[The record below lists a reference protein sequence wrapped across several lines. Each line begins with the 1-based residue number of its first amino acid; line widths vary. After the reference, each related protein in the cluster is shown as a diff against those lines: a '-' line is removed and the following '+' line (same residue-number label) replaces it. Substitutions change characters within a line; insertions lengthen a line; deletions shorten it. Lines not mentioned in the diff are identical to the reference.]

1 MRRRRLE
8 LILDLTSRCNIR
20 CIMCY
25 FATTDRLRFKPFDLD
40 TDQRGN
46 MGMEMFRHVASELFP
61 HTRKIGLGCAAEP
74 LLHPG
79 FVEMLAHTRSHRVPD
94 TWIQTNLLALTP
106 ATAEAIV
113 GNGVRTVAVS
123 IDGTSRETY
132 EAIRRG
138 ASWDNLHDKLQLLR
152 DAKAAA
158 RSTLPHLRITF
169 AWMRSNRAELET
181 VPAFAERLGASELD
195 VRFVAPTVG
204 VGNSG
209 ELLDSEDPDAIMRE
223 LWSAAHSA
231 TSRGIRLSAYP
242 ALRKEADA
250 DDSVLGKIKRRL
262 WLLKS
267 GIDGPDRWRRSF
279 LERRDGCSFPG
290 RTLLIRPNG
299 TVLPCPFWEEEPIA
313 LVPQA
318 DRRSILACDGIA
330 EIRRGLRCG
339 CPILSCRTCTVKK
352 DALFR
357 PTAVPPVRPAGRERG
372 EHGLLP
378 GAEVEAVPDPQFD
391 SRP

>member
-25 FATTDRLRFKPFDLD
+25 FSTTDRLRFKPFDLD
-40 TDQRGN
+40 PGPRGN
-46 MGMEMFRHVASELFP
+46 MSLEMFRHVASELFP
-61 HTRKIGLGCAAEP
+61 HTRSLGLGCAAEP

-79 FVEMLAHTRSHRVPD
+79 FAEVLAHTHSHRVTD

-106 ATAEAIV
+106 STAEAIV

-132 EAIRRG
+132 ESIRRG
-138 ASWDNLHDKLQLLR
+138 ASWDRLHEKLQLLR
-152 DAKAAA
+152 DAKTAA
-158 RSTLPHLRITF
+158 RSALPRLRITF
-169 AWMRSNRAELET
+169 AWMRSNRSELGTLPE
-181 VPAFAERLGASELD
+181 FAEGLGASELD

-204 VGNSG
+204 VDNSG
-209 ELLDSEDPDAIMRE
+209 ELLDSEEPDAIMRE
-223 LWSAAHSA
+223 LWSAARAA
-231 TSRGIRLSAYP
+231 TCRGIRLSAYP

-250 DDSVLGKIKRRL
+250 DDSVFGKIERKL

-299 TVLPCPFWEEEPIA
+299 AVLPCPFWEEEPVA
-313 LVPQA
+313 VVPGDGRGA
-318 DRRSILACDGIA
+318 ILESEGIA
-330 EIRRGLRCG
+330 AIRRGLHDG
-339 CPILSCRTCTVKK
+339 CPIGSCRTCLEKK

-357 PTAVPPVRPAGRERG
+357 PSTLRPARPEGREPG
-372 EHGLLP
+372 GDGLLP
-378 GAEVEAVPDPQFD
+378 GAGGEAAPDPQFD
-391 SRP
+391 RRA

>member
-1 MRRRRLE
+1 MRGRRLE

-25 FATTDRLRFKPFDLD
+25 FSTTDRLRFKPFDLD
-40 TDQRGN
+40 PDRRGN
-46 MGMEMFRHVASELFP
+46 MSMEMFRHLASELFP

-74 LLHPG
+74 LLHPV
-79 FVEMLAHTRSHRVPD
+79 FAEILEHTRTHRVPD

-113 GNGVRTVAVS
+113 ATGVRTVAVS
-123 IDGTSRETY
+123 IDGTCRATY

-138 ASWDNLHDKLQLLR
+138 ASWDRLHEKLQLLWE
-152 DAKAAA
+152 AKAAA
-158 RSTLPHLRITF
+158 RSAHPSLRVTF
-169 AWMRSNRAELET
+169 AWMQSNRAELET
-181 VPAFAERLGASELD
+181 LPDFAERLGASELD

-204 VGNSG
+204 VDNSG

-223 LWSAAHSA
+223 LWSAARDA

-242 ALRKEADA
+242 ALRKEAGA
-250 DDSVLGKIKRRL
+250 DNSVLGKIKRKF

-267 GIDGPDRWRRSF
+267 GIDGPDRWRRSY
-279 LERRDGCSFPG
+279 LERREGCSFPG

-299 TVLPCPFWEEEPIA
+299 AVLPCPFWEEEPVA

-318 DRRSILACDGIA
+318 DRRSILTADGIA
-330 EIRRGLRCG
+330 EIRGGLRTG
-339 CPILSCRTCTVKK
+339 CPIGSCRTCTVKK

-357 PTAVPPVRPAGRERG
+357 PAAGHPPRPAGREWG
-372 EHGLLP
+372 EPGLLP
-378 GAEVEAVPDPQFD
+378 GAEVEAAPDRGFD
-391 SRP
+391 SPR